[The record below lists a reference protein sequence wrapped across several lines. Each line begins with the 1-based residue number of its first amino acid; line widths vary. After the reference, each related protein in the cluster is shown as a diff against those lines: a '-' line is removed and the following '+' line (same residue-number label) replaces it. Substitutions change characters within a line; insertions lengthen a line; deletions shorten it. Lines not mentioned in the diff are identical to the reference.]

1 MSPLREDCKSF
12 SSFSSLLLEL
22 DMALFTHKINL
33 SSSSIH
39 NHCLSEQFAFKDR
52 KFKPVSL
59 SRPFPST
66 NLLRKP
72 TKSSFQALSVL
83 KPVLRGQSS
92 TRPDSIWRPFDWL
105 RFLDEQFPRRF
116 CSLGRWWLE
125 KKAVELER

>member
-33 SSSSIH
+33 SSSSVH
-39 NHCLSEQFAFKDR
+39 NHCFSEQFAFKDR
-52 KFKPVSL
+52 KLKPLSL
-59 SRPFPST
+59 LCSFHT

-72 TKSSFQALSVL
+72 TNGSFQALSVL
-83 KPVLRGQSS
+83 KPVLRGQSP
-92 TRPDSIWRPFDWL
+92 TKRDSIWRPFDWL
-105 RFLDEQFPRRF
+105 RFLDEQFPRHF